1 MSRNYSKKL
10 DIKVTVDIIKREDI
24 PSNFFLPRYS
34 EKNDW
39 KQIFH
44 FKFSN
49 KFDFYMG
56 SNESFVD
63 GTDLMTILSIELD
76 VVNESDNPFQFKQK
90 LKKEYDS
97 YITSKNA
104 IKVYNW
110 YKRKSNKVEKILEQ
124 FMLD

>member
-1 MSRNYSKKL
+1 MSCNYSKKS
-10 DIKVTVDIIKREDI
+10 DIKVTVDIVERKDI
-24 PSNFFLPRYS
+24 PSNFYLPTYS
-34 EKNDW
+34 KKKDW

-56 SNESFVD
+56 SNKSFVD

-76 VVNESDNPFQFKQK
+76 ITNETNTPFQFKKK